1 MPERDPLDTLD
12 RLLDAALSTYA
23 DPGPDSGLEAGI
35 LARIGTERRSGQR
48 RSWRLLW
55 AAGLP
60 ALAACLLLLLAPALW
75 RHAAPHT
82 APRIQPS
89 AEHPLAASSAPPALA
104 KPVRRSVRHAARTP
118 GRPIPQPAA
127 TPKLDVF
134 PAPAP
139 LSRQEQALVRFVATT
154 SVAQRK
160 DLMQAQQQAVAPL
173 RIAAISIPPIEPPAE
188 GKE

>member
-1 MPERDPLDTLD
+1 MAERDPLD

-35 LARIGTERRSGQR
+35 LARIGAERTAGHRHH
-48 RSWRLLW
+48 WRLLW
-55 AAGLP
+55 AAGMP

-89 AEHPLAASSAPPALA
+89 AEHPLIASSARPALA
-104 KPVRRSVRHAARTP
+104 KPVRRSVRHVVRTP
-118 GRPIPQPAA
+118 DSSIPRPTA

-134 PAPAP
+134 PAPEP
-139 LSRQEQALVRFVATT
+139 LSPQEQALVRFVAMT

-173 RIAAISIPPIEPPAE
+173 RITAISIPPIEPPAE